1 MWVATLTHVT
11 TLQALRRAARL
22 LVVTTMIIGSA
33 LGAALINATAAGASN
48 GYEEAS
54 DPGTGLTVVQ
64 TLGLY
69 VGLPAAIFAL
79 IALIVVGP
87 SLGKGPRHRT
97 GTALET
103 GPVWIDP
110 AGVRR
115 TPATTVTPGSAT
127 EQGGTSAHW

>member
-1 MWVATLTHVT
+1 MVIV
-11 TLQALRRAARL
+11 
-22 LVVTTMIIGSA
+22 GPA
-33 LGAALINATAAGASN
+33 LGAVIITATAAAAN

-54 DPGTGLTVVQ
+54 RPGPGLTVVE
-64 TLGLY
+64 TLALY
-69 VGLPAAIFAL
+69 VGAPAAIFAL
-79 IALIVVGP
+79 IALLVVGP

-97 GTALET
+97 GDALET

-115 TPATTVTPGSAT
+115 APATTVTPGSTT